1 MGDEKLKV
9 SRFISCLFLWLILL
23 VSCTTLPAPFQTE
36 DQTFRT
42 PIPESTLLA
51 YQAGTPTA
59 NKLQAV
65 IAARVLL
72 SSTRLDNIQTPEVI
86 NVQRMTLAQ
95 ATKKAAKPGVENFED
110 IPPETPVWFVVFKGN
125 WQLHPPSPGITVT
138 PPPPY
143 KGCQYVW
150 IAEANNGYAA
160 TGEINCTIE

>member
-1 MGDEKLKV
+1 MKRLKV
-9 SRFISCLFLWLILL
+9 YGILSCLFLCSILL
-23 VSCTTLPAPFQTE
+23 ISCAEIQAPFQME
-36 DQTFRT
+36 EQTFRT
-42 PIPESTLLA
+42 PIPESTLKA
-51 YQAGTPTA
+51 YHAGTPIA

-72 SSTRLDNIQTPEVI
+72 STSRLENIQPPEVI
-86 NVQRMTLAQ
+86 YVQRMTLAE

-143 KGCQYVW
+143 QGCQYVW
-150 IAEANNGYAA
+150 ISEANNGYAA
-160 TGEINCTIE
+160 TGDINCTIE

>member
-1 MGDEKLKV
+1 MKKLKV
-9 SRFISCLFLWLILL
+9 YEILSCIFLCLLLL
-23 VSCTTLPAPFQTE
+23 VSCAEIQAPFQTE

-42 PIPESTLLA
+42 PIPESTLKA
-51 YQAGTPTA
+51 YHAGTPIA

-72 SSTRLDNIQTPEVI
+72 STSRLENIQPPEVI
-86 NVQRMTLAQ
+86 YVQRMTLAE

-110 IPPETPVWFVVFKGN
+110 IPSETPVWFVVFKGN
-125 WQLHPPSPGITVT
+125 WQLHPPSPGITAT

-143 KGCQYVW
+143 QGCQYVW

-160 TGEINCTIE
+160 TGNIECNIK